1 MKTIFIVNPAARND
15 QSLSSWKRFHKKIT
29 IPHMLYITEHPDD
42 VKGIVGEL
50 VRNHPHET
58 LYIIGVGGDGT
69 MNSIISGT
77 AGFENIVIGY
87 IPGGSGNDFARGYH
101 WPANQKEAYN
111 LIKET
116 ASSRHPIS
124 LDAGLFSIGEGPKRY
139 FVNNIG
145 VGFDAL
151 IAKKANASLLK
162 KKLNRWSLGK
172 LIYPI
177 LLCRETLNFTPFQMT
192 IEVDGAI
199 QTLDRVWFITI
210 SNQPYFGG
218 GMKIAPEACPND
230 GELDLTIVSGLSKW
244 KLLFL
249 FISVF
254 FGKHTDLKEVR
265 TLRGRSITIRSG
277 EGVPVHA
284 DGDFTGVIDG
294 DSELYIKVLP
304 DSWKMLNRSR
314 WQKC

>member
-1 MKTIFIVNPAARND
+1 MKTIFIVNPSARND
-15 QSLSSWKRFHKKIT
+15 HSLSSWKRFQKNIS
-29 IPHMLYITEHPDD
+29 IPHMMYITDHPED
-42 VKGIVGEL
+42 VRKIVEEL
-50 VRNHPHET
+50 VRVYPQDT

-77 AGFENIVIGY
+77 AGFENIFIGY
-87 IPGGSGNDFARGYH
+87 IPEGSGNDFARGYQ
-101 WPANQKEAYN
+101 WPARRHEAYN

-116 ASSRHPIS
+116 ASSAHPIS
-124 LDAGLFSIGEGPKRY
+124 LDAGLFSIGGGPKQY

-151 IAKKANASLLK
+151 IAQQANASLLK

-177 LLCRETLNFTPFQMT
+177 LLCRETFTFTPFQMT
-192 IEVDGAI
+192 IEVDGEK

-218 GMKIAPEACPND
+218 GMKIAPEACPYD

-254 FGKHTDLKEVR
+254 FGKHTELKEVH
-265 TLRGRSITIRSG
+265 TLKGQSITIESG
-277 EGVPVHA
+277 EGIPVHA
-284 DGDFTGVIDG
+284 DGDFAGVIDVESG
-294 DSELYIKVLP
+294 LNVKILP
-304 DSWKMLNRSR
+304 GSWKMLNRSR

>member
-1 MKTIFIVNPAARND
+1 M
-15 QSLSSWKRFHKKIT
+15 
-29 IPHMLYITEHPDD
+29 
-42 VKGIVGEL
+42 
-50 VRNHPHET
+50 
-58 LYIIGVGGDGT
+58 
-69 MNSIISGT
+69 
-77 AGFENIVIGY
+77 
-87 IPGGSGNDFARGYH
+87 
-101 WPANQKEAYN
+101 
-111 LIKET
+111 
-116 ASSRHPIS
+116 
-124 LDAGLFSIGEGPKRY
+124 
-139 FVNNIG
+139 NNIG

-151 IAKKANASLLK
+151 IAQKANASPLK

-177 LLCRETLNFTPFQMT
+177 LLCRETFTFTPFQVT
-192 IEVDGAI
+192 IEIDGVK
-199 QTLDRVWFITI
+199 QTLERVWFITI

-218 GMKIAPEACPND
+218 GMKIAPEASPND

-254 FGKHTDLKEVR
+254 FGKHTELKEVH
-265 TLRGRSITIRSG
+265 TLTGSNITIGSG

-284 DGDFTGVIDG
+284 DGDFAGVIDE
-294 DSELYIKVLP
+294 DSELNVKILP